1 MQLVV
6 TEKPSVAQAI
16 SHVIGAKERKDGY
29 MEGNGFLVSWCVGH
43 LVELAQPEMYS
54 EAWKKWS
61 YESLPMIPEQW
72 QHEVKKE
79 TATQYK
85 ILKNL
90 KGGKITE
97 TTKTE
102 MTGNEKA
109 KLLPTDTGIVVN
121 DFLMEYFPE
130 IMDFNF
136 TANVEK
142 EFDEVAEGEKEW
154 TGMMDSFYKGF
165 HPLVDKTIHSK
176 TEHKVGERVLG
187 TDPVSGKPVSVKIGR
202 FGPVIQIGTADD
214 EEKPRFAQLT
224 KGLSMETITLEEAL
238 DAFKLPRT
246 LGDYDGHTVTVG
258 VGRFG
263 PYVRYDKLFVSIP
276 KGTDPMEISLDEAVE
291 LIKNKIE
298 AQEKKFIKVF
308 DADPDMQVLNGR
320 YGPYISYQKKNY
332 KIPENVEPADLSL
345 EACFKVI
352 ELQKSKAETRK
363 TKAASRNRGTVNMEE
378 ESEKPEESA
387 KSKAASKVKGTAKA
401 KK

>member
-1 MQLVV
+1 
-6 TEKPSVAQAI
+6 
-16 SHVIGAKERKDGY
+16 
-29 MEGNGFLVSWCVGH
+29 
-43 LVELAQPEMYS
+43 
-54 EAWKKWS
+54 
-61 YESLPMIPEQW
+61 
-72 QHEVKKE
+72 
-79 TATQYK
+79 
-85 ILKNL
+85 
-90 KGGKITE
+90 
-97 TTKTE
+97 
-102 MTGNEKA
+102 
-109 KLLPTDTGIVVN
+109 
-121 DFLMEYFPE
+121 
-130 IMDFNF
+130 
-136 TANVEK
+136 
-142 EFDEVAEGEKEW
+142 
-154 TGMMDSFYKGF
+154 
-165 HPLVDKTIHSK
+165 
-176 TEHKVGERVLG
+176 
-187 TDPVSGKPVSVKIGR
+187 
-202 FGPVIQIGTADD
+202 
-214 EEKPRFAQLT
+214 
-224 KGLSMETITLEEAL
+224 METITLEEAL

-258 VGRFG
+258 VGRCG